1 MTLCNLLAGSLNLYK
16 RTGQRQFLFCCCH
29 EVVFF
34 TTVQQKRKEKEF
46 PRKALFLFSAQW
58 SLTAHSL
65 VFLQGTCRHLSFH
78 FSFKTSVPSVKTFN
92 SDLTIIVCL
101 PNRSPPP
108 PPFFFRSRRPLS
120 SIWTFCPSKVAIED
134 VVEKQRATCCR
145 HRRGDSSQSKF
156 GFSLP
161 LGRQDLNSSSL
172 SLSFHSLYLS
182 IAASVSASA
191 SFNSFPTRK
200 LRWNHS

>member
-58 SLTAHSL
+58 SFTAHSL

-108 PPFFFRSRRPLS
+108 PPFDLWVPFEHFAQAKWL
-120 SIWTFCPSKVAIED
+120 ED